1 MSGLPNSEALES
13 WGWDS
18 VERLLIGSAAG
29 LGYLVKSLP
38 STDSNK
44 DAVGIAIQSAQGTEG
59 DPPTTTTTATLL
71 GSVTLPLESDA
82 LQDAGSLLKNV
93 GNLTGANLTAGEVC
107 PPSPAGPA
115 LPTIPAEVDSLEKLF
130 VWSALTLNAS
140 LYPEALTYIQI
151 SPAYGE
157 SLLSIQ
163 ISWPLDAE
171 VLALNGGNFV
181 AAAQRL
187 ALTYAVLD
195 GSTGSSGGVVLPP
208 PVQYW
213 GVPVADL
220 AALGALLTQSPG
232 MSRFVVSEGT
242 FYTLLAELPDGE
254 SLDGLNFVAGQGD
267 TVWRRV
273 GEVGPAGPA
282 GSPGSDGSPGADGQ
296 DGVDGLSAYQIAVNN
311 GFVGTE
317 AQWLASLVGAD
328 GSDGL
333 IGADGADGLSAYQIA
348 VNNGFVGT
356 EPEWLASLEGAQG
369 PAGLPGAG
377 LDWQGAWD
385 VATNYL
391 INDAVSYG
399 GSSWIANADHV
410 GKTPGVD
417 PEWDLW
423 VSKGETG
430 PAGSP
435 GVAGQD
441 GADGADG
448 LDAGFTLT
456 ATKTANYTAV
466 SGERVVCDTSGG
478 GFVVT
483 PPASGRFGVLD
494 LVGVSPTTGF
504 GAVGKNLTITPASGT
519 VMGGASLV
527 LDVGAVS
534 PEFELVGSDWKI
546 VNHG

>member
-1 MSGLPNSEALES
+1 MSGLPNSESLES

-38 STDSNK
+38 TTDANR
-44 DAVGIAIQSAQGTEG
+44 DAVGIAISSAQTTEG

-71 GSVTLPLESDA
+71 GSVVLPLESDA

-115 LPTIPAEVDSLEKLF
+115 IPTIPAEVDSLEKLF

-140 LYPEALTYIQI
+140 LYPEALTYLQI
-151 SPAYGE
+151 IPSYGE

-163 ISWPLDAE
+163 ISWPLDSE
-171 VLALNGGNFV
+171 TLALNGGNFV

-282 GSPGSDGSPGADGQ
+282 GVDGSDGSSGADGQ
-296 DGVDGLSAYQIAVNN
+296 DGADGLSAYQIAVNN

-317 AQWLASLVGAD
+317 AQWLASL
-328 GSDGL
+328 
-333 IGADGADGLSAYQIA
+333 
-348 VNNGFVGT
+348 
-356 EPEWLASLEGAQG
+356 EGPAG

-377 LDWQGAWD
+377 LDWRGAWN
-385 VATNYL
+385 VATSYL
-391 INDAVSYG
+391 ENDAVSYG
-399 GSSWIANADHV
+399 GSSWIANAANT

-417 PEWDLW
+417 LEWDLW
-423 VSKGETG
+423 VAKGDQG
-430 PAGSP
+430 AD
-435 GVAGQD
+435 GQD
-441 GADGADG
+441 GSDGAQGPPGVDG
-448 LDAGFTLT
+448 LDGRLTLT

-466 SGERVVCDTSGG
+466 SGELVPCDTSGG

-483 PPASGRFGVLD
+483 TPASGWFGVLD
-494 LVGVSPTTGF
+494 VIGVSPTTGF
-504 GAVGKNLTITPASGT
+504 GATGKNLTITPASGT

-527 LDVGAVS
+527 LDVGAIS
-534 PEFELVGSDWKI
+534 PEFELVGSDWRI